1 MHMAV
6 NPPSSGYER
15 EDASVRAIILT
26 GAALAIGSVIVALIV
41 YGIFW
46 YFAHHPLSTAVENPM
61 ELANPEARRPP
72 APRIEEHPAD
82 EVQQLRR
89 QEDLILGTYGWTDKD
104 AGVARIPID
113 RAMDL
118 ALQRGLPSS
127 AGGKK

>member
-1 MHMAV
+1 MAI
-6 NPPSSGYER
+6 NPPATGHEQ

-26 GAALAIGSVIVALIV
+26 GAALAIGAAVVAAIV

-46 YFAHHPLSTAVENPM
+46 YFAHHPLSTAAENPM
-61 ELANPEARRPP
+61 AMANPEARRPP

-82 EVQQLRR
+82 EVQQLHQ
-89 QEDLILGTYGWTDKD
+89 QEDLILHTYGWTDKD
-104 AGVARIPID
+104 AGIVRVPID